1 MFYSERQKKILQL
14 LQKEADISIDKLA
27 AALYVSIPTIRR
39 DLQGLEEEG
48 KVIRTYGR
56 VELRTVS
63 DTEVPLLLRESLNN
77 ASKQIIAKKAAV
89 LIHNGDIIFLDASST
104 VSYLIPH
111 LERFH
116 DIIVVTPSP
125 KTSILLGQKGIKH
138 YCTGGRL
145 IADSVTYVGSKTER
159 FFADFNA
166 DLCFFSSRG
175 YTESGMITDSFE
187 LEVDVKKAMLKNAA
201 KSYYLC
207 DSSKKNKKYAFNI
220 CSIHD
225 IEDLI
230 DESEN
235 RL

>member
-14 LQKEADISIDKLA
+14 LQTEENVSIDKLA
-27 AALYVSIPTIRR
+27 SALYVSVPTVRR

-48 KVIRTYGR
+48 KVIRSYGR

-77 ASKQIIAKKAAV
+77 ASKQIIAKKAAK
-89 LIHNGDIIFLDASST
+89 LIHNGNIIFLDASST

-145 IADSVTYVGSKTER
+145 LTDSVTYVGSKTER

-166 DLCFFSSRG
+166 DICFFSSRG
-175 YTESGMITDSFE
+175 YTENGMITDSFE
-187 LEVDVKKAMLKNAA
+187 LEVDVKKAMLRNAV
-201 KSYYLC
+201 KCYYLC

-220 CSIHD
+220 CGIHEVD
-225 IEDLI
+225 ALI
-230 DESEN
+230 DESED
-235 RL
+235 